1 MSAVLQPPRHRFS
14 RDQYERMVD
23 AGVFEPGDRL
33 ELLEGE
39 IIDMAPQ

>member
-1 MSAVLQPPRHRFS
+1 
-14 RDQYERMVD
+14 MVD